1 MSGAASGFINVWTQ
15 KGVLI
20 TSLNVPKHRVN
31 CCDLSVVMK
40 SNNDDATI
48 DLDPGTH
55 LSFRLGLR
63 NVIRKVF
70 LALMNFNIFVN
81 S

>member
-40 SNNDDATI
+40 SNNDDALI

-55 LSFRLGLR
+55 LSFRWGLEMLLER
-63 NVIRKVF
+63 YF
-70 LALMNFNIFVN
+70 
-81 S
+81 